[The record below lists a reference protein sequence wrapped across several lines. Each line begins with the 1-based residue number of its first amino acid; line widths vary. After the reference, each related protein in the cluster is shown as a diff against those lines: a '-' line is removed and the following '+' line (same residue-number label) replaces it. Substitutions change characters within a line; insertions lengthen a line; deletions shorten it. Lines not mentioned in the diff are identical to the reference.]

1 MAGAKK
7 NARQLGQ
14 TIVFIDET
22 GLSERAHR
30 VRSWAPRGKTP
41 VLQMSFNWDQ
51 LSAIAG
57 LTWLRFHFK
66 LYPGTI
72 NGERV
77 IEFLKQ
83 LRLSLKRK
91 LLIIWDHLPAHR
103 SRRVRDYVDST
114 AGALQLSFLPA
125 YAPEL
130 NPVEY
135 LWAHWKQ
142 HELGN
147 FCPKTF
153 AELTEFARRKLL
165 RSQRRPTIIAACWQ
179 QAELAL

>member
-57 LTWLRFHFK
+57 LSWLRSYFK

-72 NGERV
+72 NSERV
-77 IEFLKQ
+77 I
-83 LRLSLKRK
+83 S
-91 LLIIWDHLPAHR
+91 
-103 SRRVRDYVDST
+103 SS
-114 AGALQLSFLPA
+114 
-125 YAPEL
+125 
-130 NPVEY
+130 
-135 LWAHWKQ
+135 
-142 HELGN
+142 
-147 FCPKTF
+147 
-153 AELTEFARRKLL
+153 
-165 RSQRRPTIIAACWQ
+165 
-179 QAELAL
+179 

>member
-57 LTWLRFHFK
+57 LTWLRFQFK

-114 AGALQLSFLPA
+114 AGALQLAFLPA

-153 AELTEFARRKLL
+153 SDLSLHAIRALKRMR
-165 RSQRRPTIIAACWQ
+165 RRPKLVVAFWK
-179 QAELAL
+179 QAELF